1 MKQVYQKRGFQQ
13 IFLNDIYHVEEQLQ
27 SYDSHLYLMWNP
39 QNGEHVIMDGLLETS
54 IMKIPQIDFE
64 ELDSR
69 LVDHIK
75 RIHTAN
81 GFSAVQT
88 VEDTESKRQQEQEQE
103 QERQLQDL
111 AEDYAKESKEA
122 FWNAHAYG
130 RVDGV
135 QKYVQGVKV
144 GGNHSESARANPA
157 SEPGC

>member
-1 MKQVYQKRGFQQ
+1 MTNVYQKRGFQRT
-13 IFLNDIYHVEEQLQ
+13 FLNDIYRVEERLQ
-27 SYDSHLYLMWNP
+27 EYDSHLYLMWNP
-39 QNGEHVIMDGLLETS
+39 KNGEHVIMDGVLETS
-54 IMKIPQIDFE
+54 IMKIPQIGFE

-69 LVDHIK
+69 IVDPIK

-88 VEDTESKRQQEQEQE
+88 VEDTESKRQQEQE
-103 QERQLQDL
+103 RQLQDL

-122 FWNAHAYG
+122 FWNVHAYG

-135 QKYVQGVKV
+135 QKYIQGVNV
-144 GGNHSESARANPA
+144 GGKHHESARANPA

>member
-1 MKQVYQKRGFQQ
+1 MTNAYEKRGFQRT
-13 IFLNDIYHVEEQLQ
+13 FLNDIYHVEERLQEYDPQL
-27 SYDSHLYLMWNP
+27 YFMWNP
-39 QNGEHVIMDGLLETS
+39 KNGEHVIMDGLLEMS
-54 IMKIPQIDFE
+54 IMKIPQIGFE

-75 RIHTAN
+75 RIHTVN

-88 VEDTESKRQQEQEQE
+88 VEDTEKKRQQEQE
-103 QERQLQDL
+103 RLLHDL
-111 AEDYAKESKEA
+111 AADYAKESKEA

-135 QKYVQGVKV
+135 QKYVQGVNV
-144 GGNHSESARANPA
+144 GGNHRESARTNPA

>member
-1 MKQVYQKRGFQQ
+1 MNPYQKRGFQRTV
-13 IFLNDIYHVEEQLQ
+13 LNDIYHVEEQLQ
-27 SYDSHLYLMWNP
+27 SYDPHLYLMWNP
-39 QNGEHVIMDGLLETS
+39 KNGEHVIMDGLLDMS
-54 IMKIPQIDFE
+54 IMKIPQIGFE

-69 LVDHIK
+69 IVDHIK

-88 VEDTESKRQQEQEQE
+88 VEDTESKRQQE

-135 QKYVQGVKV
+135 QKYVQGVNV
-144 GGNHSESARANPA
+144 GGNRNEPSGVNHASES
-157 SEPGC
+157 GC